1 MLASGELRLRA
12 RWGPLPVVVLDVNA
26 EDVLELAATED
37 QQPVKALTADAAD
50 PALHVC
56 ARVRRPH
63 RRLNDLDRLPCQQRV
78 EVLGELRVSVVD
90 EELNV
95 PVAVIEFHQQVAGLL
110 KHPSRVRLA
119 CAGEVVDAAAADRDE
134 GEHV

>member
-63 RRLNDLDRLPCQQRV
+63 RRMNDLDLLPA
-78 EVLGELRVSVVD
+78 SS
-90 EELNV
+90 
-95 PVAVIEFHQQVAGLL
+95 AL
-110 KHPSRVRLA
+110 KCWGNFASRSWMRN
-119 CAGEVVDAAAADRDE
+119 
-134 GEHV
+134 